1 MTSEVVVM
9 NRMAVALAADSAV
22 TVEVGDTSK
31 VRDSALKLFTLS
43 KYRPVGVMVYNNSS
57 ILGVPLET
65 IIKLFRSELG
75 TEAFPT
81 LPEYGKA
88 LISYL
93 DGNTSLF
100 PDDVQERYLLKA
112 LETEYRHIQ
121 DLARKEFVESGL
133 YGGDKIEPMEFLA
146 KCAKKAI
153 EERVAFWRSK
163 DNAGYFNEVSAKEVL
178 NRSSGVIS
186 ELIQDE
192 FVNWQIGSS
201 GVQSLY
207 EIANYLVSKDYFP
220 TDVLSGIVIAGF
232 GEREHFPTVQ
242 HFEIG
247 GVYSNKLKARPY
259 SVEQISEENPSNIMA
274 FGYERM
280 VDTFLDGISPKAF
293 THLDDAAA
301 FIKELPVLALN
312 AVTGLTAEEKETLV
326 ENVRQTS
333 VEKAS
338 EFAEKVVHGSMVR
351 RQGIER
357 AVEALTIQEL
367 AQVASTLVGLSSFEQ
382 QMSLNRETVGGPVD
396 VAVISKGD
404 GLIWIDRKHYFRKEL
419 NGHFFQNYYD
429 EGSKKSYDKVRDDE
443 EAAQDGQ

>member
-75 TEAFPT
+75 SDAFDT
-81 LPEYGKA
+81 LPEYGEA
-88 LISYL
+88 FISYL
-93 DGNTSLF
+93 DGNSSLF
-100 PDDVQERYLLKA
+100 PGDVQERYFLEA
-112 LETEYRHIQ
+112 LEIEFSRIQ
-121 DLARKEFVESGL
+121 DRARKELVESGL
-133 YGGDKIEPMEFLA
+133 YGGEKVEPSEA
-146 KCAKKAI
+146 VARCAKIAI

-163 DNAGYFNEVSAKEVL
+163 DNAGYFNEVSAEDVL
-178 NRSSGVIS
+178 NRSSGAIS
-186 ELIQDE
+186 KLIQDE
-192 FVNWQIGSS
+192 FVSWQISSS

-207 EIANYLVSKDYFP
+207 EIAKHLVSKDYFP
-220 TDVLSGIVIAGF
+220 IDVRSGIVIAGF
-232 GEREHFPTVQ
+232 GEKEHFPTVQ

-247 GVYSNKLKARPY
+247 GVYSNKLKVRPY
-259 SVEQISEENPSNIMA
+259 SVEQISEVNPSNIMA
-274 FGYERM
+274 FGYKRM
-280 VDTFLDGISPKAF
+280 VNTFLDGISPKAF
-293 THLDDAAA
+293 KHLDDAAA
-301 FIKELPVLALN
+301 FIKELPVVALN
-312 AVTGLTAEEKETLV
+312 TVTGLTAEEKEMLI
-326 ENVRQTS
+326 ENVRQAS
-333 VEKAS
+333 AEKAA

-351 RQGIER
+351 REGIES

-419 NGHFFQNYYD
+419 NSHFFHNYYD
-429 EGSKKSYDKVRDDE
+429 EGPKKSYDKVRDEE